1 MSNWNVNDRSLFM
14 NWATRQSARLNTR
27 AGLPVGTKSNSS
39 AVRFG
44 PEGMVVSDMKALE
57 MGRMNWKK
65 AEDMLFLFL

>member
-1 MSNWNVNDRSLFM
+1 M

-27 AGLPVGTKSNSS
+27 VGLPAVAKSNSS

-44 PEGMVVSDMKALE
+44 PEVMVVSDVKALE
-57 MGRMNWKK
+57 IGRMNWKK